1 MAALAVILLV
11 VITLRCYVGSSIIM
25 IKINGSKDISNTIL
39 LLHHPLHVR
48 YKDQGTTM
56 RAMPFPEYIS
66 ELSRN
71 RLNIFYS
78 VCQIFATS
86 QVLFSYHLDEVF
98 AGAVTHD
105 QLYPTLTC
113 PVLSYPI
120 LSGI

>member
-1 MAALAVILLV
+1 MAALAVIVLV
-11 VITLRCYVGSSIIM
+11 VITLRCYVGSSII
-25 IKINGSKDISNTIL
+25 IINGSKDILNTIL
-39 LLHHPLHVR
+39 LLHHPLRVR

-105 QLYPTLTC
+105 QLYPTLSC

-120 LSGI
+120 LSEI